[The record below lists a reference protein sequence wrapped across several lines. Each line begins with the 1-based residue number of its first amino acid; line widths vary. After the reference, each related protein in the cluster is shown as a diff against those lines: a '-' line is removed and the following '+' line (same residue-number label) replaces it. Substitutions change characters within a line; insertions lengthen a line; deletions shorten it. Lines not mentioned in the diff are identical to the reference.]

1 MDFMVGC
8 AHLRCFVARVRLR
21 LKEPV
26 LFFIIFFPR
35 KGGGNWALLAL
46 PRTQAAKALPAADPK
61 LSTRVLSSRPWA
73 LPSPDL
79 PREPNEALL
88 VNRAASCPRAPLRCR
103 LLTCRSW
110 KCAVPKKKKTHARAL
125 EQENNL
131 GAVPALTPAAPDCK
145 QLGGL
150 EAAPAAAVSPAP
162 APRLAFCVFGLRA
175 ERRNG
180 IRPSKDGVYWK
191 QMWLQGPKG
200 ILGGGFCTSRSQPCR
215 SPPSL
220 YINACHGP
228 KFGAKTSRSS
238 SNPPRSG

>member
-1 MDFMVGC
+1 MLC
-8 AHLRCFVARVRLR
+8 AASSAPFEGTCT
-21 LKEPV
+21 
-26 LFFIIFFPR
+26 FFIIFFSR
-35 KGGGNWALLAL
+35 KGGGKTGFAGFAAHARSKSASHCGPEAQHPGAELQAL
-46 PRTQAAKALPAADPK
+46 P
-61 LSTRVLSSRPWA
+61 

-88 VNRAASCPRAPLRCR
+88 VNRAASCPPG
-103 LLTCRSW
+103 S
-110 KCAVPKKKKTHARAL
+110 VPVPAADVPELETRRPKKTHARAL

-150 EAAPAAAVSPAP
+150 EAAPAAAASPAP

-200 ILGGGFCTSRSQPCR
+200 ILGGGFCASGSQPCR

-220 YINACHGP
+220 HINACRGP

-238 SNPPRSG
+238 SNPPRAG